1 VDTPDK
7 VHFDFLAILTRQKAS
22 NCLMS
27 ENTPCAVAGV
37 AECCAPPTL
46 DKMMRAR
53 KPLVAAEVE
62 EP

>member
-1 VDTPDK
+1 M
-7 VHFDFLAILTRQKAS
+7 TRHLEP
-22 NCLMS
+22 NCLVS
-27 ENTPCAVAGV
+27 ENTPRAVASV

-53 KPLVAAEVE
+53 KHLVAAEVE